1 MVLVVLGG
9 VWSHLCFFVGWLM
22 VFGIRSLF
30 VTVDVGAPVIIQSI
44 SDKCSIVS

>member
-1 MVLVVLGG
+1 MFL
-9 VWSHLCFFVGWLM
+9 VGWLI

-30 VTVDVGAPVIIQSI
+30 GTVDVGAPVMIQSI